1 MDLGLLYSNLAM
13 DSKDMTLHTSPDG
26 SGVFRDT
33 DGQTYC
39 TIRPFN
45 HADPDLARDPFS
57 TNRRLFDS
65 GEIELFGTMVVAGS
79 TTDVIYVLVP
89 DHTTCTAD
97 DIEPADLQHVIGIRL
112 GSPENL
118 GTNLPREDLHLSLCE
133 SSLRPTLIADRRVYW
148 AEITPL
154 LQRWQS
160 VNNTPCPHCHRLIRV
175 NMSRHLRANHTDNQ
189 CFWRCPVS
197 TCHMWFVS
205 ELNGK
210 DHLKRIHGFREG
222 QGCSFYE
229 CLRRFGME
237 WFGQRSYF
245 DQRDQSSQAM
255 WMDMALARQSGQELV
270 NHYVITN
277 SPASATIRRFFHASI
292 RHLTAT
298 YQRIAAEQT
307 LQDIKPSI
315 GDQMHHNFS
324 AVDSIKEEIDP
335 QMNEASGYTPT
346 ASDRDVRSPVV
357 VTPRRSSTRLRS
369 RESPVVDL
377 PRRLSTVDM
386 SVDSPVVDTPRRSY
400 NQHNRA
406 LAVMETSA
414 MEPPRSSVP
423 IARGVVNFTSIA
435 STDLQ
440 TFIDPLPLDN
450 LICYGASTVQ
460 SWPARDR
467 DQILAVA
474 ERDITVARH
483 NLAEL
488 TRYVDL
494 HAAHLA
500 TCTRSDDDDIPLMA
514 AETFPRLGWYWVVAA
529 GVAKMNTLVFGTRQ
543 KG

>member
-1 MDLGLLYSNLAM
+1 MDLGLLYSNFAM
-13 DSKDMTLHTSPDG
+13 DNRDLTLLTSPDG
-26 SGVFRDT
+26 SEVFQDT

-39 TIRPFN
+39 TIRPYN

-57 TNRRLFDS
+57 SNRRFFDS
-65 GEIELFGTMVVAGS
+65 GEIELYGTMVVAGP
-79 TTDVIYVLVP
+79 TTDIIYVLVP

-118 GTNLPREDLHLSLCE
+118 GANLPREDLHLSLCE
-133 SSLRPTLIADRRVYW
+133 GSLRPTLIADRRVYW

-175 NMSRHLRANHTDNQ
+175 NMSRHMRANHTDNQ
-189 CFWRCPVS
+189 CYWRCPVS

-210 DHLKRIHGFREG
+210 DHLERIHGFREG

-229 CLRRFGME
+229 CLRRFGLE
-237 WFGQRSYF
+237 WFGERSYF
-245 DQRDQSSQAM
+245 DQRGQSSQAM
-255 WMDMALARQSGQELV
+255 WMDMALARQSGQELI

-277 SPASATIRRFFHASI
+277 SPASAPIRRFFHASI
-292 RHLTAT
+292 KHLTAR
-298 YQRIAAEQT
+298 YQHIAAEQA

-315 GDQMHHNFS
+315 GDQLNHNS
-324 AVDSIKEEIDP
+324 GAVDSIKKEIDP
-335 QMNEASGYTPT
+335 PVNEASGYTAT
-346 ASDRDVRSPVV
+346 AGDGDVFSPVV
-357 VTPRRSSTRLRS
+357 VTPRRSLTRLQS
-369 RESPVVDL
+369 RESPVVGL
-377 PRRLSTVDM
+377 PRRSSTVDM

-406 LAVMETSA
+406 LAVMEASA
-414 MEPPRSSVP
+414 MEPPHFSVP
-423 IARGVVNFTSIA
+423 IARGAVNFTSIA

-474 ERDITVARH
+474 GRDIAVARH

-488 TRYVDL
+488 TRYVDV

-500 TCTRSDDDDIPLMA
+500 TCTRSDDDNIPLMA
-514 AETFPRLGWYWVVAA
+514 AETFPRLQGGIGSSLQEWR
-529 GVAKMNTLVFGTRQ
+529 K
-543 KG
+543 

>member
-1 MDLGLLYSNLAM
+1 MDLGLLYSNFTM
-13 DSKDMTLHTSPDG
+13 DSKDLTLHTSPDG

-45 HADPDLARDPFS
+45 HADPDLACDPFS

-65 GEIELFGTMVVAGS
+65 GEIELFGTMVVAGP

-97 DIEPADLQHVIGIRL
+97 DIEPADLQHVIGIHL

-118 GTNLPREDLHLSLCE
+118 GADLPREDLHLSLCE

-210 DHLKRIHGFREG
+210 DHLERIHGFREG

-277 SPASATIRRFFHASI
+277 SPASAIIRRFFHASI

-298 YQRIAAEQT
+298 YQRIAAEQA
-307 LQDIKPSI
+307 LQDIRPSI
-315 GDQMHHNFS
+315 GDQMHQNFS
-324 AVDSIKEEIDP
+324 AVDSIKEEIDL
-335 QMNEASGYTPT
+335 QTNEASGYTPT
-346 ASDRDVRSPVV
+346 DVRSPVV
-357 VTPRRSSTRLRS
+357 VTPRRSSTRLQS

-386 SVDSPVVDTPRRSY
+386 SVDSPVVVTPRRSY

-406 LAVMETSA
+406 LAVMEASA
-414 MEPPRSSVP
+414 MESPRSSVP
-423 IARGVVNFTSIA
+423 IARGAVSFTSIA

-474 ERDITVARH
+474 GRDITVARH

-500 TCTRSDDDDIPLMA
+500 TCTRSNDDDIPLMA
-514 AETFPRLGWYWVVAA
+514 AETFPRLQG
-529 GVAKMNTLVFGTRQ
+529 GIGSSLQELRK
-543 KG
+543 

>member
-1 MDLGLLYSNLAM
+1 
-13 DSKDMTLHTSPDG
+13 
-26 SGVFRDT
+26 
-33 DGQTYC
+33 
-39 TIRPFN
+39 
-45 HADPDLARDPFS
+45 
-57 TNRRLFDS
+57 
-65 GEIELFGTMVVAGS
+65 
-79 TTDVIYVLVP
+79 
-89 DHTTCTAD
+89 
-97 DIEPADLQHVIGIRL
+97 
-112 GSPENL
+112 
-118 GTNLPREDLHLSLCE
+118 
-133 SSLRPTLIADRRVYW
+133 
-148 AEITPL
+148 
-154 LQRWQS
+154 
-160 VNNTPCPHCHRLIRV
+160 
-175 NMSRHLRANHTDNQ
+175 MSRHLRANHTDNQ

-210 DHLKRIHGFREG
+210 DHLERIHGFREG

-255 WMDMALARQSGQELV
+255 WMDMALTRQSGQELV

-277 SPASATIRRFFHASI
+277 SPASAIIRRFFHASI

-346 ASDRDVRSPVV
+346 AGNRDVRSPVV
-357 VTPRRSSTRLRS
+357 VTPRRSSTRLQS

-406 LAVMETSA
+406 LAVMEASA
-414 MEPPRSSVP
+414 MESPRSSVP
-423 IARGVVNFTSIA
+423 IARG
-435 STDLQ
+435 
-440 TFIDPLPLDN
+440 
-450 LICYGASTVQ
+450 
-460 SWPARDR
+460 R
-467 DQILAVA
+467 
-474 ERDITVARH
+474 
-483 NLAEL
+483 
-488 TRYVDL
+488 
-494 HAAHLA
+494 
-500 TCTRSDDDDIPLMA
+500 
-514 AETFPRLGWYWVVAA
+514 
-529 GVAKMNTLVFGTRQ
+529 
-543 KG
+543 